1 MREYK
6 AVVLGEPIAQ
16 GRPRFSRQ
24 GGLVKAYD
32 PPRSRD
38 YKQYIRLVAR
48 EDAPEAPLTG
58 AVLLSLKIYR
68 AIPKSM
74 PKKKREAAL
83 LGQLRPTTK
92 PDVSNVLKGV
102 EDALKGLWYAD
113 DSQIVGYGELGKWYA
128 ERPRIEVTMQEIEEV
143 QHGEMQGMWQRNSLD

>member
-6 AVVLGEPIAQ
+6 AVVLGEPVAQ

-24 GGLVKAYD
+24 GGFVKAYD
-32 PPRSRD
+32 PAKSRD
-38 YKQYIRLVAR
+38 YKQYVRLVAAQ
-48 EDAPEAPLTG
+48 DAPETPVTG
-58 AVLLSLKIYR
+58 AVLLSLRIYR

-74 PKKKREAAL
+74 SKKKREAAL
-83 LGQLRPTTK
+83 AGKLRPTTK

-113 DSQIVGYGELGKWYA
+113 DSQIVGYGEVGKWYA
-128 ERPRIEVTMQEIEEV
+128 ERPRIEIAMQEIEEM
-143 QHGEMQGMWQRNSLD
+143 G

>member
-6 AVVLGEPIAQ
+6 AVVLGEPVAQ

-24 GGLVKAYD
+24 GGFVKAYD
-32 PPRSRD
+32 PTRSRE
-38 YKQYIRLVAR
+38 YKQFVRLVAR
-48 EDAPEAPLTG
+48 EDAPSSPVTG

-83 LGQLRPTTK
+83 SGQLRPTTK
-92 PDVSNVLKGV
+92 PDVSNILKGV

-113 DSQIVGYGELGKWYA
+113 DSQIVGYGTLGKWYA
-128 ERPRIEVTMQEIEEV
+128 ERPRIEIAMQVLEA
-143 QHGEMQGMWQRNSLD
+143 